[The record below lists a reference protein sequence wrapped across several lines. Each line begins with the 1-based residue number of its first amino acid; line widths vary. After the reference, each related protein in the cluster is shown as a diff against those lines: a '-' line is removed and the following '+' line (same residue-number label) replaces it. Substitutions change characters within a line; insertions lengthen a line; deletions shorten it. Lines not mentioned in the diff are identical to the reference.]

1 MPIALIGAVAGVAGA
16 AISAGATNHAASV
29 AANAAAQNNA
39 LQSQIY
45 GVNSANA
52 APYIAA
58 GDKADTAL
66 QGFLGL
72 GGDPAATQ
80 KAFDSYLGSTGY
92 NFTRQ
97 QGLDAVTQSKAASGL
112 LGSGATLKA
121 LDSYGTGLAQQYGQQ
136 YVGNLQGVAGT
147 GQAAASGLASAGQA
161 YANAAGV
168 NTTNAANTA
177 ANAGLA
183 NANTVNGLI
192 GNALTAWGPTRGQSS
207 FGGAGG
213 SAGSGGNSAF
223 LNAFN
228 IGGG

>member
-16 AISAGATNHAASV
+16 VISAGATDHAANVS
-29 AANAAAQNNA
+29 ANAAAQNNA

-45 GVNSANA
+45 GVNSANV

-66 QGFLGL
+66 QGFLGI

-80 KAFDSYLGSTGY
+80 KAFDNYLGSTGY
-92 NFTRQ
+92 KFTRQ
-97 QGLDAVTQSKAASGL
+97 QGLDAVTQSKAASGM
-112 LGSGATLKA
+112 LGSGATQKA
-121 LDSYGTGLAQQYGQQ
+121 LDSYGTGLAQQFGQQ
-136 YVGNLQGVAGT
+136 YVGDLQGVAGT
-147 GQAAASGLASAGQA
+147 GQAAASGLAGTGQA
-161 YANAAGV
+161 YANAAGA
-168 NTTNAANTA
+168 NTTNAANAA

-183 NANTVNGLI
+183 NAKTVNGLI
-192 GNALTAWGPTRGQSS
+192 GNALTAWGSARGQSS
-207 FGGAGG
+207 FGGSGG
-213 SAGSGGNSAF
+213 SSGNSGF

>member
-16 AISAGATNHAASV
+16 AISAGATNHAANV
-29 AANAAAQNNA
+29 AADAAARNNA

-58 GDKADTAL
+58 GDRASTAL

-80 KAFDSYLGSTGY
+80 KAFDNYLGSTGY
-92 NFTRQ
+92 DFTRQ

-121 LDSYGTGLAQQYGQQ
+121 LDSYGAGVAQQYGQQ
-136 YVGNLQGVAGT
+136 YVGNLQGLAGT
-147 GQAAASGLASAGQA
+147 GQAAASGLAGAGQA
-161 YANAAGV
+161 YANASGA
-168 NTTNAANTA
+168 NTTNAATTA

-192 GNALTAWGPTRGQSS
+192 GNALTAWGSARGQSS
-207 FGGAGG
+207 FAG
-213 SAGSGGNSAF
+213 AGSGGSGAF

>member
-16 AISAGATNHAASV
+16 AISAGATSHAANV

-45 GVNSANA
+45 GQNSANA

-58 GDKADTAL
+58 GDRANTAL

-80 KAFDSYLGSTGY
+80 KAFDDYLGSTGY
-92 NFTRQ
+92 RFTRQ
-97 QGLDAVTQSKAASGL
+97 QGLDAVSQGKAAGGM

-121 LDSYGTGLAQQYGQQ
+121 LDAYGTGLADQFGQH
-136 YVGNLQGVAGT
+136 YVGDLQALSGT
-147 GQAAASGLASAGQA
+147 GQAAASGLAGAGQA
-161 YANAAGV
+161 YANAAGA
-168 NTTNAANTA
+168 NTTTAATTA

-183 NANTVNGLI
+183 NAATLNGLI
-192 GNALTAWGPTRGQSS
+192 GNALTAFGPARGQSS
-207 FGGAGG
+207 FGGGAGG
-213 SAGSGGNSAF
+213 GGSGAW

>member
-1 MPIALIGAVAGVAGA
+1 MPVALIGAVAGVAGA
-16 AISAGATNHAASV
+16 AISAGATNHAANV
-29 AANAAAQNNA
+29 AADAAAQNNA

-58 GDKADTAL
+58 GDRASTAL

-80 KAFDSYLGSTGY
+80 QAFDDYLHATGY
-92 NFTRQ
+92 GFARQ
-97 QGLDAVTQSKAASGL
+97 QGLDAVTQSKAAGGL
-112 LGSGATLKA
+112 LDSGATLKA
-121 LDSYGTGLAQQYGQQ
+121 LDAYGTGLADQYGQQ
-136 YVGNLQGVAGT
+136 YVGDLQGLATT
-147 GQAAASGLASAGQA
+147 GQAAASGLAGAGQA
-161 YANAAGV
+161 YANAAGA
-168 NTTNAANTA
+168 NTTNAATTA

-183 NANTVNGLI
+183 NAATVNGLI
-192 GNALTAWGPTRGQSS
+192 GNALTAWGAARGQSS
-207 FGGAGG
+207 FGGGGGGSGG
-213 SAGSGGNSAF
+213 SAGW